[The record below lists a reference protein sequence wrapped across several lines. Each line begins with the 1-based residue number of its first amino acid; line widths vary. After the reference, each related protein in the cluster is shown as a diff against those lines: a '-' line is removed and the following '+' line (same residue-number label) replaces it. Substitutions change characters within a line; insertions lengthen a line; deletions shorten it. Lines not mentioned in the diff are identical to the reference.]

1 MKNTIND
8 WGLIYNIDYPVSR
21 KKKRTYERESFSV
34 KLCPVCDLVYESR
47 HNVYTDTIKTYYHED
62 FPKRGLYRKEC
73 DKCNKKPVK

>member
-8 WGLIYNIDYPVSR
+8 WGLTYNIDYPVSS

-34 KLCPVCDLVYESR
+34 KLCSTCGLAYESR
-47 HNVYTDTIKTYYHED
+47 FNVYTQETTTYYHED

-73 DKCNKKPVK
+73 FKCT